1 MKINIKNGLKKIRSK
16 FTVEHIRKTFTG
28 EEQKKHLKQ
37 GAYSSMMTV
46 IVLAVVIVVNLVF
59 GQLPSSATQ
68 IDVSEQ
74 KLYTLTEEGKKAAKN
89 LEREVT
95 LYYYV
100 KGGNEDDNISKL
112 LNNFKEVS
120 DKIEVETIDP
130 ELHPNFTAQY
140 TSEQVSSGSIIVVSG
155 EKNKILS
162 QSDLYE
168 TQLSYQTMS
177 QQTTGF
183 DGEGQLVSAM
193 SYVTN
198 DEMPILYTLTGHNET
213 AFGSNLTE
221 AIEKANIEIKSLN
234 LLTSENVPEDTDVLA
249 VAAPQKDLSDE
260 ETQKILD
267 YMENGG
273 KLLIFSYFTN
283 EEMPNFDSILK
294 TYGLQRDL
302 GLVIEGDGQH
312 YYPQHPDFL
321 VPNLSSSSEITSE
334 LSGNTFVLMPDAQAI
349 KKLEDYRDSLTIT
362 SLLTTTDQAY
372 IKQVTG
378 SEKIT
383 AEKSDEDEQGAFDV
397 GVSVKETVDEEK
409 EAELIYFSTVN
420 MFADEIDNSVS
431 GGNTSVLVNAVTSM
445 CDVNPETTVSIP
457 IKSLSVNYLS
467 LTDYDSSYWRLIT
480 LGVIPAIVLL
490 AGFVIWMKRRK
501 Q

>member
-59 GQLPSSATQ
+59 SQLPSSATQ

-74 KLYTLTEEGKKAAKN
+74 KLYTLTEEGKEAAKN

-100 KGGNEDDNISKL
+100 NSGNEDDNISKL

-140 TSEQVSSGSIIVVSG
+140 TSEQVSSGSIIVVSA
-155 EKNKILS
+155 EKNRILS

-168 TQLSYQTMS
+168 TQISYQTMS

-249 VAAPQKDLSDE
+249 IAAPQKDLSDE

-273 KLLIFSYFTN
+273 KLLLFSYFTN

-321 VPNLSSSSEITSE
+321 VPNLSGSSEITSE

-349 KKLEDYRDSLTIT
+349 KKLDDYRDSLTIT

-409 EAELIYFSTVN
+409 EAELVYFSTVN

-457 IKSLSVNYLS
+457 SKSLSVNYLS
-467 LTDYDSSYWRLIT
+467 LTDYDTSYWRLIT
-480 LGVIPAIVLL
+480 LGVIPVIVLL
-490 AGFVIWMKRRK
+490 VGFVIWMKRRK